1 MALRD
6 VVTVT
11 GADARRYLQSQL
23 AQDVDALAVG
33 ESRWTLVLAPAG
45 RVEALA
51 RIHRTGE
58 NTYELDTDPG
68 FGEALAAR
76 LTRFKIRV
84 DADIV
89 SSARDI
95 DPTGLVG
102 WWDRPTTD
110 DGEPARVAAGW
121 PAMGTEIVP
130 GETIPAET
138 GLAAVAVSFTK
149 GCYPGQEL
157 VERMDSRGAKPPRLL
172 RVFDVGPGVAAGDPI
187 VDASGAEV
195 GTYTSVAA
203 GKALGYVRRGAALT
217 SEV

>member
-1 MALRD
+1 M
-6 VVTVT
+6 
-11 GADARRYLQSQL
+11 
-23 AQDVDALAVG
+23 G

-45 RVEALA
+45 RVDALA

-58 NTYELDTDPG
+58 DTYELDTDPG

-76 LTRFKIRV
+76 LARFKIRV
-84 DADIV
+84 DADIA
-89 SSARDI
+89 SSARDV
-95 DPTGLVG
+95 DPDGLVG

-110 DGEPARVAAGW
+110 EGEDARVAAGW
-121 PAMGTEIVP
+121 PAMGTEIIP

-138 GLAAVAVSFTK
+138 GVTAVAVSFTK

-157 VERMDSRGAKPPRLL
+157 VERMDSRGATPPRHL
-172 RVFDVGPGVAAGDPI
+172 RVFDVGPGVAVGDPI
-187 VDASGAEV
+187 LDASGAEV